1 MTERPKPSRSYK
13 LGKRGEGVDKR
24 RAEIVAAARKLI
36 LSKHALAG
44 FTVDAVA
51 KQAGV
56 TRATV
61 YSQFG
66 FKTGLLGAMFDDLAV
81 CGQMNQLPDAFKE
94 SDPYDALDSFIN
106 TFVTFWSADRL
117 LTRRLYALATLDAN
131 LEKALEERQAGRRR
145 GLRVILERTRKVYD
159 RPKAQVFDETLE
171 ILYTLTSF
179 ATFDSLAD
187 KMAKEDVIHT
197 VQRLSWATLTDTVRE

>member
-1 MTERPKPSRSYK
+1 MTEQPKLSRGYK

-61 YSQFG
+61 YNQFG
-66 FKTGLLGAMFDDLAV
+66 SKTGLLEAMFDDLAV
-81 CGQMNQLPDAFKE
+81 RGQMNQLADAFKQ
-94 SDPYDALDSFIN
+94 SDPQDALNSFVSTFIN
-106 TFVTFWSADRL
+106 FWSTDRL
-117 LTRRLYALATLDAN
+117 ITRRLHALAALDAD
-131 LEKALEERQAGRRR
+131 LGKAVAKRQAGRKQ
-145 GLRVILERTRKVYD
+145 GLRVILERIHKAYN
-159 RPKAQVFDETLE
+159 RPEADAFEETLE
-171 ILYTLTSF
+171 VLYTLTSF
-179 ATFDSLAD
+179 ATFDSLAEV
-187 KMAKEDVIHT
+187 MSEENITQT
-197 VQRLSWATLTDTVRE
+197 VQRLASTSLEL